1 MRRTPDWPPASGFAR
16 SKPARRRRP
25 VGAIH
30 EEVREA
36 MTREEELAEAE
47 FGIRQAE
54 EHLRKMR
61 GWKAEILRLLE
72 EEDKHG

>member
-1 MRRTPDWPPASGFAR
+1 MKRI
-16 SKPARRRRP
+16 K
-25 VGAIH
+25 
-30 EEVREA
+30 ELK
-36 MTREEELAEAE
+36 EELAEAE
-47 FGIRQAE
+47 LGIRQAE